1 MEDVEQRA
9 LATPPVKPFFWKRY
23 VDDVISAVSGN
34 EAERLLS
41 HLNSVEPSIQFTLER
56 EKDRHLPFLD
66 LNVSRGVQGN
76 LEICVYRK
84 PTHTDKYPAFGSNR
98 LICHKKSVAKTL
110 LGRADCLPSSLDSKA
125 EERKYVSNVLK
136 ANSYTKTFLRNCQ
149 KPVTTCNTSDEREP
163 ATSFAFIPYIQSVT
177 EPIKRILNS
186 HNVKVAQKPFQT
198 LGHIFAKP
206 KDPVTKEQRTDAIY
220 SIPCNDCDNE
230 YIGQTKRQFGTRL
243 KEHKKAVFFC
253 KKRKF
258 SFIGAHMPN

>member
-1 MEDVEQRA
+1 MLTR
-9 LATPPVKPFFWKRY
+9 
-23 VDDVISAVSGN
+23 VIVS
-34 EAERLLS
+34 
-41 HLNSVEPSIQFTLER
+41 QFTPER

-76 LEICVYRK
+76 LETSVYRK
-84 PTHTDKYPAFGSNR
+84 PTHADKYLAF
-98 LICHKKSVAKTL
+98 
-110 LGRADCLPSSLDSKA
+110 DSHH
-125 EERKYVSNVLK
+125 
-136 ANSYTKTFLRNCQ
+136 
-149 KPVTTCNTSDEREP
+149 P
-163 ATSFAFIPYIQSVT
+163 ATGLPVIPYIQGVT

-243 KEHKKAVFFC
+243 KEHQKAVFFC
-253 KKRKF
+253 KKENSALSEHTCLTNHTIGWDNSKIITTNRRYHQRLCLEAWHMNSAHALLNRDDGGLLPDAYSHLVRKRQLISNRIEGPLVAAF
-258 SFIGAHMPN
+258 RSALNALDRSVETLGL